1 MPYAPCEDARSITTY
16 MFGVRPSYYPMY
28 RAPRFGPF
36 SGGLIGSALL
46 MCGLLAIGNMIAPQA
61 VEQLLPNW
69 KAKFGL
75 FLPIGVAL
83 GFARSV
89 WRLII
94 PICALTF
101 WLIALFAVFQPHIPK
116 NIPSLHAALGNETPS
131 AETQQKPPSNPVMR
145 PSSPALPDAAYFPP
159 QRAKN
164 PLSNLPLPEAIKKLF
179 R

>member
-1 MPYAPCEDARSITTY
+1 
-16 MFGVRPSYYPMY
+16 MFGLRPSYYPMY

-69 KAKFGL
+69 KARFGL

-94 PICALTF
+94 PICAVTF
-101 WLIALFAVFQPHIPK
+101 WIVALFAVLQPNIPK
-116 NIPSLHAALGNETPS
+116 NITSIQAALAHATPS
-131 AETQQKPPSNPVMR
+131 AAPQQLAPSNPVMR
-145 PSSPALPDAAYFPP
+145 PSSPALPDAAYFP
-159 QRAKN
+159 QQKSNN
-164 PLSNLPLPEAIKKLF
+164 PTSDLPLPGFIKRLF
-179 R
+179 H